1 MKTNKLTETRTFV
14 TNQDVTIRDGVYGI
28 YKLVDKRLVF
38 CPKGS
43 AVYIEEVW
51 DFIDDGQKVLK
62 LCFFDAK
69 GKKQTVEFPRKN
81 LTEQGVLELLG
92 RGVQVDKKTAYFL
105 VSSIMNQ
112 EPEAEVKCYHNTLGF
127 FRIDEKT
134 VFLGANAIGVESTY
148 NGNLCIGT
156 HGSKNVW
163 KQMVEEEVVGYTP
176 MEFVLAVAGG
186 GILVDYLREKVGV
199 ENLIVHLVSESST
212 GKSSAGYLLV
222 SCGAKPSFTNST
234 IGNFSDTTNAIMASI
249 KSSYPYLLDE
259 GSLWKSGRN
268 CTSFLYELSM
278 GSERKRLTKE
288 LNTKEGAHFN
298 TAILITSEKSLL
310 NYADENTGLLVRNIE
325 IENVMFTK
333 SADSADRIKRVTQN
347 NYGFLIPMLAQHII
361 NLEEAGKGCVLV
373 NRFQEICKEMIVE
386 SKEKGKY
393 NPFTERVTKQY
404 ALIIL
409 SAELINDILGINLNI
424 QGIKEFLECHSLV
437 DDPARAD
444 ISKRALVFL
453 IEYVSRYYA
462 YFQTDSSTDIQRD
475 CRGKIRKTKSVRLAT
490 GEFSVYE
497 VHVSEISLDE
507 ILQTGGFPEKK
518 IILKKWK
525 EQGYLNCEKDRF
537 VSDIIVASGMQF
549 KGYKIRIPEQMS
561 GDGFIPVSDS
571 ENPFLENNRKIERRD
586 A

>member
-1 MKTNKLTETRTFV
+1 MKIASVKGIEETGTFV
-14 TNQDVTIRDGVYGI
+14 TNPNIGIVDGTYGK
-28 YKLVDKRLVF
+28 YETVNKRLVF
-38 CPKGS
+38 CPMGS
-43 AVYIEEVW
+43 AVYIEEIW

-62 LCFFDAK
+62 LYFYDAK

-81 LTEQGVLELLG
+81 LTEQGVSELLG
-92 RGVQVDKKTAYFL
+92 RGVQVDKKTAYIL

-112 EPEAEVKCYHNTLGF
+112 EPEAEVKCYHDTLGF
-127 FRIDEKT
+127 LRIDERT

-156 HGSKNVW
+156 HGSKDMW
-163 KQMVEEEVVGYTP
+163 KQMVEEEVLGHTP
-176 MEFVLAVAGG
+176 MEFILAMAGS

-212 GKSSAGYLLV
+212 GKSSAGYLFV
-222 SCGAKPSFTNST
+222 SCGAKPSFAGSM

-259 GSLWKSGRN
+259 GSLWKSGKN

-298 TAILITSEKSLL
+298 TAILLTSEKSLL

-325 IENVMFTK
+325 IENVTFTK
-333 SADSADRIKRVTQN
+333 SADSADRIKRVTQD

-361 NLEEAGKGCVLV
+361 NLEETGNGCELTK
-373 NRFQEICKEMIVE
+373 RFQEICEEMIAE
-386 SKEKGKY
+386 AKEKGKY

-409 SAELINDILGINLNI
+409 SAEIINGILGISLNI
-424 QGIKEFLECHSLV
+424 QEIKEFLEYHSLV

-444 ISKRALVFL
+444 ISKRALVYL
-453 IEYVSRYYA
+453 VEYISRYYA
-462 YFQTDSSTDIQRD
+462 YFQTDESVVQRD
-475 CRGKIRKTKSVRLAT
+475 CRGKIKRTKSVRLMT
-490 GEFSVYE
+490 GEFSLYE
-497 VHVSEISLDE
+497 VHVSETSLEE
-507 ILQTGGFPEKK
+507 ILRTGGFPEKK

-525 EQGYLNCEKDRF
+525 DQGYLNCEKDRF
-537 VSDIIVASGMQF
+537 VSDIVVASGIQF
-549 KGYKIRIPEQMS
+549 KGYRIRIPEQLS
-561 GDGFIPVSDS
+561 GDGFVQISDS
-571 ENPFLENNRKIERRD
+571 KNPFFGK
-586 A
+586 